1 MPPHNKPFNEHRGAR
16 HPIRVIHLG
25 LGAFHRAHQAWY
37 TQVANDAAAQA
48 GGEQWGIEA
57 FTGRSASASIAL
69 EAQGGLYSLIERGE
83 ERDTAR
89 LIESISRAS
98 DGADAERWRASFA
111 LPAVAVVTLTVT
123 EAGYHLTSAA
133 VLDLDDGA
141 VRSDLARLTAD
152 TLVSLDTAP
161 GRIVDGLRSRMR
173 AGLAGVAIVSCDN
186 LSDNG
191 QILHDSVLTM
201 AKIVD
206 AGLAAWI
213 DGKVTFVSTMVDRIT
228 PATTPADLATAYR
241 LTGLVDAVPVVTEPF
256 SEWILCGEFPA
267 GRPRWE
273 IAGARFAERIAPFEQ
288 RKLWLLNAAHSLLA
302 YRGLLRGHETV
313 AAAMLNRDCSSLV
326 EDLWN
331 EMRPVLEFEPVEI
344 DSALRAL
351 RKRFANAR
359 IEHRLAQIATDGSR
373 KLGPRIIAPIRRR
386 IELGLP
392 VGMAQASTL
401 AAWALHLS
409 GPFRRDSGAEALAV
423 SLDSRSDPQSTAQA
437 VIGFLAPD
445 LLAASDVIAVVSGQ
459 IENLR
464 STIESGDIE

>member
-1 MPPHNKPFNEHRGAR
+1 
-16 HPIRVIHLG
+16 
-25 LGAFHRAHQAWY
+25 
-37 TQVANDAAAQA
+37 
-48 GGEQWGIEA
+48 
-57 FTGRSASASIAL
+57 
-69 EAQGGLYSLIERGE
+69 
-83 ERDTAR
+83 
-89 LIESISRAS
+89 
-98 DGADAERWRASFA
+98 
-111 LPAVAVVTLTVT
+111 
-123 EAGYHLTSAA
+123 
-133 VLDLDDGA
+133 
-141 VRSDLARLTAD
+141 
-152 TLVSLDTAP
+152 
-161 GRIVDGLRSRMR
+161 MR